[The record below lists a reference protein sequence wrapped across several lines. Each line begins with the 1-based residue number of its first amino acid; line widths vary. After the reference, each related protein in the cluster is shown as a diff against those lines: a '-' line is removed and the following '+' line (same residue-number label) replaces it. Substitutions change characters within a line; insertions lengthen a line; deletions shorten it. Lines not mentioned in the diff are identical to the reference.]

1 MKEFILPAVLVAA
14 GIVVTAFVTRDAD
27 CCVSST
33 NCCETK
39 NSCCQTASATADKH
53 DCCEPVQSC
62 CEVVG
67 DCRGSVTVTEIPRQ

>member
-39 NSCCQTASATADKH
+39 NSCCQTASATADKR
-53 DCCEPVQSC
+53 DCCEPVQS
-62 CEVVG
+62 EVVG
-67 DCRGSVTVTEIPRQ
+67 DCCGSVTGAELPHQ